1 MASSVM
7 KVGLK
12 RVLGLFSR
20 GGFLRKEWFLLLMLI
35 VIMSLVLYPREKIFT
50 IDVSTEV
57 VSFSISDPKYSEWNI
72 GGASIQKD
80 FFEETGKKDVL
91 PESSRLEP
99 SKGVDVQLHRHGT
112 APIYITLTC
121 DAGSVGRIDTGDGEY
136 IELGEWALISI
147 MGDVKP
153 EVFSFRGTLDIGD
166 DVTVGI
172 DSILLGGSISI
183 VEEKLLTNGH
193 YIAGQETLN
202 PGDRVQLWKSHE
214 PASNLIDRGSCISS
228 KTLNVAK
235 KKREKS
241 DVDGFIRTEPANNY
255 SEPVNA
261 LNLVAHGKADYAEVN
276 RFGSAGYEIKVLPL
290 TRFVNDP
297 ILGILL
303 GAVTALL
310 LLLELVSKIRS
321 FNDSK
326 NKGND
331 TND

>member
-1 MASSVM
+1 MTTPLM
-7 KVGLK
+7 KEGLK
-12 RVLGLFSR
+12 RVLGIFSR
-20 GGFLRKEWFLLLMLI
+20 GGFLRKEWLLLLMVIL
-35 VIMSLVLYPREKIFT
+35 IMSLVFYPREKIFT

-57 VSFSISDPKYSEWNI
+57 VSFRISDPKYSEWDI
-72 GGASIQKD
+72 SGASLQKH
-80 FFEETGKKDVL
+80 FFEETEKATLL
-91 PESSRLEP
+91 PDDSHLEP
-99 SKGVDVQLHRHGT
+99 SKGVTVQLQRHGVS
-112 APIYITLTC
+112 PIYIKLTC

-153 EVFSFRGTLDIGD
+153 EVFSFRGMLDIGD
-166 DVTVGI
+166 DITTGI
-172 DSILLGGSISI
+172 NSILLGGSISI

-202 PGDRVQLWKSHE
+202 PGDRVQLWKSQE
-214 PASNLIDRGSCISS
+214 PTSVSIEGTACINS
-228 KTLNVAK
+228 KTLNVVK
-235 KKREKS
+235 KSREKS
-241 DVDGFIRTEPANNY
+241 DVDGFIRTEPVNNY
-255 SEPVNA
+255 SEPLNA

-297 ILGILL
+297 ILAILL

-331 TND
+331 IHD